1 MCQSNIKTERKKR
14 LKKNG
19 QCSTVDPDAHIS
31 TWGDT
36 KTSTAVVSKNE
47 SSSFT
52 LIITQRNSIISKIS
66 INLVP
71 KKALKNNRHR
81 NSLLEKKNLFTYLI
95 F

>member
-1 MCQSNIKTERKKR
+1 MAM
-14 LKKNG
+14 

-52 LIITQRNSIISKIS
+52 LIITRKKPNSIISKIT
-66 INLVP
+66 INLVT
-71 KKALKNNRHR
+71 KKALQNNRHR
-81 NSLLEKKNLFTYLI
+81 NSLL
-95 F
+95 